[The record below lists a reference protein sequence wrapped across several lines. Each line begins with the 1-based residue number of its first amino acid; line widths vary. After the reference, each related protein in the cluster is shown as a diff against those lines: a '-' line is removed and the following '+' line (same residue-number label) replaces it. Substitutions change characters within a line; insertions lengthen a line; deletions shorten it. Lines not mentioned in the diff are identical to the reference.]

1 MEALGPGWRA
11 RGTASV
17 KLVNPVHDG
26 EELTVAGAGP
36 SARAVA
42 HIRHTVIY
50 HLPAI
55 G

>member
-26 EELTVAGAGP
+26 EELTVAGP

-42 HIRHTVIY
+42 HIRHTAID
-50 HLPAI
+50 HPPAI